1 MKQPIRY
8 FTCLV
13 FVCIATGAAVS
24 AQHADTGTEAH
35 GTSPIFKKL
44 QPISSNSQWKQIS
57 ATPLRFTTYH
67 TQGLTKVNGFF
78 YMTAVKVN
86 RWPKPYGK
94 IMNGYDRDNGDGMGY
109 LFRFD
114 SDGKLT
120 DSIQIGEG
128 VIYHPGG
135 IDYDGKYIWVP
146 VCEYRPNG
154 KSLIYRID
162 PGNMQKTKMA
172 ACNDA
177 LGAIAY
183 NRDNHTLVGMNW
195 GSRKFYEWKVATVSD
210 STVLQ
215 PVSEQGI
222 KNLHYY
228 IDYQDCNYIGDG
240 LMLCAGL
247 KTYKHPNNGT
257 AFKLGGIE
265 VIDMRNYS
273 SVFQFPVNEWAKPGT
288 VMTNNPC
295 FAEIVS
301 GKLRFYFVPEDDHS
315 TLYTYE
321 LEE

>member
-1 MKQPIRY
+1 MKQLIHY

-13 FVCIATGAAVS
+13 FVLIATGVAVF
-24 AQHADTGTEAH
+24 AQNADSGTEAH
-35 GTSPIFKKL
+35 GVSPIFKKL
-44 QPISSNSQWKQIS
+44 QSVSSNSQWKRIS
-57 ATPLRFTTYH
+57 ATPLGFTSYH

-94 IMNGYDRDNGDGMGY
+94 VINGYDRDNGDGMGY

-120 DSIQIGEG
+120 DSIRLGEG

-154 KSLIYRID
+154 KSFIYRID
-162 PGNMQKTKMA
+162 PHTLQKTKMTV
-172 ACNDA
+172 CNDA
-177 LGAIAY
+177 LGAVVY
-183 NRDNHTLVGMNW
+183 NRDNNTLTGMNW
-195 GSRKFYEWKVATVSD
+195 GSRKFYEWKFIKLND

-222 KNLHYY
+222 KNQHYY
-228 IDYQDCNYIGDG
+228 IDYQDCHYIGGG

-247 KTYKHPNNGT
+247 KTYRNPNDGT
-257 AFKLGGIE
+257 AFRMGGIE

-288 VMTNNPC
+288 VMTNNPF
-295 FAEIVS
+295 FAEIINS
-301 GKLRFYFVPEDDHS
+301 KLRFYFVPEDDHS

-321 LEE
+321 LEK